1 MDVNNSSSRKIAI
14 KLCILAIAMFGFGYV
29 LVPLYDMLCDLTGL
43 NGKSSTFTEQQSVDF
58 KTDATRTITVEF
70 LTNLNQ
76 GMLWDFKPVIT
87 KMEVHPGKPY
97 QTSFF
102 VSNKSNHAITGQ
114 AVPSVVPFAAANH
127 FIKTECFCFTNQTLQ
142 AGESLEMP
150 VVFVI
155 NPALPDRVTTVTLSY
170 TFFDISNSV
179 NNNAVAKQDMMLATR
194 DTKEEKHGTYRK

>member
-1 MDVNNSSSRKIAI
+1 MEINNSSSRKIAI
-14 KLCILAIAMFGFGYV
+14 KLCTIAIAMFGFGYA
-29 LVPLYDMLCDLTGL
+29 LVPLYNVLCDLTGL
-43 NGKSSTFTEQQSVDF
+43 NGKSSTVTQQQSVDF
-58 KTDATRTITVEF
+58 ETDETRTITIEF

-76 GMLWDFKPVIT
+76 GMLWDFKPVTT

-97 QTSFF
+97 QTSFL
-102 VSNKSNHAITGQ
+102 VSNKSQRTMIGQ
-114 AVPSVVPFAAANH
+114 AVPSVAPFAAANH

-170 TFFDISNSV
+170 TFFDVGNSV
-179 NNNAVAKQDMMLATR
+179 NNNNVDKDTLKLIKQDT
-194 DTKEEKHGTYRK
+194 